1 MFIADGEGDS
11 DDMDNQQLID
21 DGLFEEEDIDSQEEE
36 EEIIQDR
43 INDRIAAR
51 MMDIVNA
58 QPGEAQHGY
67 RAPHRR
73 VDGRANQDWSQEEA
87 EV

>member
-1 MFIADGEGDS
+1 
-11 DDMDNQQLID
+11 LID

-58 QPGEAQHGY
+58 
-67 RAPHRR
+67 
-73 VDGRANQDWSQEEA
+73 
-87 EV
+87 

>member
-1 MFIADGEGDS
+1 M
-11 DDMDNQQLID
+11 ID

-58 QPGEAQHGY
+58 
-67 RAPHRR
+67 
-73 VDGRANQDWSQEEA
+73 
-87 EV
+87 